1 MKIIVIIQ
9 ARMRSSRLP
18 GKSMIEIDGR
28 PILQYVL
35 ERVKKSK
42 FIQQIYLATTKNA
55 ADDVL
60 EQWANKN
67 GITCFRGSETDVLDS
82 FYQVAS
88 KVKPDSIVRIT
99 GDCPL
104 ADYNIID
111 KVIEG
116 YLRQNCDYAS
126 NVHPPTYPDG
136 LDVEIFSCDAII
148 KAWQNAKLNSER
160 QHVTPYIWK
169 NPQIFKTCNIACQED
184 FSNLRLTL
192 DTAEDL
198 KLLSLVIGACN
209 QRKKYCDLEA
219 ILEIIKE
226 HPEWAE
232 INRRHL
238 RNEGYLKSVGED
250 KK

>member
-1 MKIIVIIQ
+1 MGSI
-9 ARMRSSRLP
+9 RLP

-28 PILQYVL
+28 PIMQYFL
-35 ERVKKSK
+35 ERVKKSE
-42 FIQQIYLATTKNA
+42 FIQQIYLATTKNP

-60 EQWANKN
+60 EQWANEN
-67 GITCFRGSETDVLDS
+67 GIACFRGSETDVLDS
-82 FYQVAS
+82 FYQIAL

-104 ADYNIID
+104 ADYKIID
-111 KVIEG
+111 KVIKE
-116 YLRQNCDYAS
+116 YLGQNCDYAS

-169 NPQIFKTCNIACQED
+169 NPRIFKTCNIACQED

-209 QRKKYCDLEA
+209 QRKKYCD
-219 ILEIIKE
+219 
-226 HPEWAE
+226 
-232 INRRHL
+232 RFC
-238 RNEGYLKSVGED
+238 
-250 KK
+250 